1 MRSARHYQTALE
13 IYDCVPLS
21 RPDKEMVQAIIIPL
35 RLLDCFGF
43 VTPISLAVVVF
54 GARVVVDGG
63 RLGAVLVAGRGTVEV
78 GLLKKAEGEG
88 ILIVAISHK
97 PGMVAL
103 CAA

>member
-1 MRSARHYQTALE
+1 
-13 IYDCVPLS
+13 
-21 RPDKEMVQAIIIPL
+21 MVQAIIIPL

-43 VTPISLAVVVF
+43 ATPFSLAVVVF
-54 GARVVVDGG
+54 GARVVVDG

-88 ILIVAISHK
+88 ILIVAISHES
-97 PGMVAL
+97 GMVAL